1 MDAMLETVAEFIRV
15 NHGWAG
21 LVLGL
26 FIMLESL
33 VIVGALIPATP
44 LLVLT
49 GGLLAT
55 GVLDPVSVLIGCI
68 TGAIVGDAI
77 SFFIGRKLGMRVLRH
92 RWLKRYRRQFALTR
106 LYCRRYGVISIYA
119 GRFIGPMRAFV
130 PAVVGMLRMPVR
142 DFQIANVISA
152 VIWVFAALA
161 PGYLTAKGLEQLDVF
176 DQFDPLTLGVIALVI
191 AGGVGTIGWR
201 LLRKR
206 AKRRAPIL
214 DVPGL

>member
-1 MDAMLETVAEFIRV
+1 MEAMLEPVAEFIR
-15 NHGWAG
+15 NNSAWAG

-68 TGAIVGDAI
+68 IGAIVGDAI

-92 RWLKRYRRQFALTR
+92 RWLRRYRRQFALTR

-142 DFQIANVISA
+142 DFQIANVTSA

-161 PGYLTAKGLEQLDVF
+161 PGYLTAKGLEQLDIF
-176 DQFDPLTLGVIALVI
+176 DQFDPLTLGLIALVV

>member
-68 TGAIVGDAI
+68 TGAIIGDAI

-142 DFQIANVISA
+142 DFQIANVVSA

-161 PGYLTAKGLEQLDVF
+161 PGYLTAKGLEQLDIF

>member
-1 MDAMLETVAEFIRV
+1 MDAMLEPVAEFIR
-15 NHGWAG
+15 NNSAWAG

-26 FIMLESL
+26 FIMVESL
-33 VIVGALIPATP
+33 VIVGALVPATP

-68 TGAIVGDAI
+68 IGAIVGDAV

-92 RWLKRYRRQFALTR
+92 RRLRRYRRQFALTR
-106 LYCRRYGVISIYA
+106 LYCRRYGVVSIYA

-152 VIWVFAALA
+152 VIWVFAALT
-161 PGYLTAKGLEQLDVF
+161 PGYLTAKGLEQLDIF
-176 DQFDPLTLGVIALVI
+176 DQFDPLTLGLIALVV
-191 AGGVGTIGWR
+191 AGGVGAIGWR

>member
-1 MDAMLETVAEFIRV
+1 MDAMLEPVAEFIR
-15 NHGWAG
+15 NNSAWAG

-26 FIMLESL
+26 FIMVESL
-33 VIVGALIPATP
+33 VIVGALVPATP

-68 TGAIVGDAI
+68 IGAIVGDAI

-92 RWLKRYRRQFALTR
+92 RRLRRYRRQFALTR
-106 LYCRRYGVISIYA
+106 LYCRRYGVVSIYA

-152 VIWVFAALA
+152 VIWVFAALT
-161 PGYLTAKGLEQLDVF
+161 PGYLTAKGLEQLDIF
-176 DQFDPLTLGVIALVI
+176 DQFDPLTLGLIALVV
-191 AGGVGTIGWR
+191 AGGVGAISWR

>member
-1 MDAMLETVAEFIRV
+1 MEAMLEPVAEFIR
-15 NHGWAG
+15 NNSAWAG

-33 VIVGALIPATP
+33 VIVGALVPATP

-68 TGAIVGDAI
+68 IGAIVGDAI

-92 RWLKRYRRQFALTR
+92 RWLRRYRRQFALTR

-152 VIWVFAALA
+152 VVWVFAALA
-161 PGYLTAKGLEQLDVF
+161 PGYLTAKGLEQLDIF
-176 DQFDPLTLGVIALVI
+176 DQFDPLTLGLIALVV

>member
-1 MDAMLETVAEFIRV
+1 MEAMLEPVAEFIR
-15 NHGWAG
+15 NNSAWAG

-68 TGAIVGDAI
+68 IGAIVGDAI

-92 RWLKRYRRQFALTR
+92 RWLRRYRRQFALTR

-119 GRFIGPMRAFV
+119 GRFIGPMRALV

-142 DFQIANVISA
+142 DFQIANVTSA

-161 PGYLTAKGLEQLDVF
+161 PGYLTAKGLEQLDIF
-176 DQFDPLTLGVIALVI
+176 DQFDPLTLGLIALVV

>member
-1 MDAMLETVAEFIRV
+1 MESMLEPVAEFIRV

-33 VIVGALIPATP
+33 VILGAFIPATP
-44 LLVLT
+44 MLVLT

-55 GVLDPVSVLIGCI
+55 GVLDPVSVLLGCI
-68 TGAIVGDAI
+68 TGAIIGDAI
-77 SFFIGRKLGMRVLRH
+77 SYFIGRRLGMRVLRH

-106 LYCRRYGVISIYA
+106 LYCRRFGVITIYV

-130 PAVVGMLRMPVR
+130 PAVVGMARMPVR

-152 VIWVFAALA
+152 VIWVFAALT
-161 PGYLTAKGLEQLDVF
+161 PGYLTAKGLEQLDILDHV
-176 DQFDPLTLGVIALVI
+176 DPLTLGLIALAV
-191 AGGVGTIGWR
+191 AGTVGTLGWR
-201 LLRKR
+201 LVRKR
-206 AKRRAPIL
+206 AKRRIPIL
-214 DVPGL
+214 DAPGV

>member
-1 MDAMLETVAEFIRV
+1 MDAMLEPVAEFIR
-15 NHGWAG
+15 NNSAWAG

-26 FIMLESL
+26 FIMVESL
-33 VIVGALIPATP
+33 VIVGALVPATP

-68 TGAIVGDAI
+68 IGAIVGDAI

-92 RWLKRYRRQFALTR
+92 RRLRRYRRQFALTR
-106 LYCRRYGVISIYA
+106 LYCRRYGVVSIYA

-152 VIWVFAALA
+152 VIWVFAALT
-161 PGYLTAKGLEQLDVF
+161 PGYLTAKGLEQLDIF
-176 DQFDPLTLGVIALVI
+176 DQFDPLTLGLIALVV
-191 AGGVGTIGWR
+191 AGGVGAIGWR

>member
-1 MDAMLETVAEFIRV
+1 MEAMLEPVAEFIR
-15 NHGWAG
+15 NNSAWAG

-68 TGAIVGDAI
+68 VGAIVGDAI

-92 RWLKRYRRQFALTR
+92 RWLRRYRRQFALTR

-152 VIWVFAALA
+152 VVWVFAALA
-161 PGYLTAKGLEQLDVF
+161 PGYLTAKGLEQLDIF
-176 DQFDPLTLGVIALVI
+176 DQFDPLTLGLIALVV

>member
-1 MDAMLETVAEFIRV
+1 MEAMLEGVADFIRT
-15 NHGWAG
+15 NQGWAG
-21 LVLGL
+21 LILGL

-33 VIVGALIPATP
+33 VIIGAFIPATP

-68 TGAIVGDAI
+68 IGAILGDAI
-77 SFFIGRKLGMRVLRH
+77 SFFIGQKLGMRVLRH
-92 RWLKRYRRQFALTR
+92 RWLKRHRRQFALTR
-106 LYCRRYGVISIYA
+106 LYCRRYGVISVYA

-130 PAVVGMLRMPVR
+130 PAVVGMLRMPTR
-142 DFQIANVISA
+142 DFQVANVASA

-161 PGYLTAKGLEQLDVF
+161 PGYLTAKGLEQLKIF
-176 DQFDPLTLGVIALVI
+176 DRFDPITLGIIALIV
-191 AGGVGTIGWR
+191 AGGVGMIGWR

>member
-1 MDAMLETVAEFIRV
+1 MDAMLEPVAEFIR
-15 NHGWAG
+15 NNSAWAG

-33 VIVGALIPATP
+33 VILGALIPATP

-55 GVLDPVSVLIGCI
+55 GVLDPASVLIGCI
-68 TGAIVGDAI
+68 VGAIVGDAI

-92 RWLKRYRRQFALTR
+92 RWLRRYRRQFALTR

-142 DFQIANVISA
+142 DFQIANVVSA

-161 PGYLTAKGLEQLDVF
+161 PGYLTAKGLEQLDIF
-176 DQFDPLTLGVIALVI
+176 DQVDPLTLGLIALVV

>member
-1 MDAMLETVAEFIRV
+1 MEAMLEPVAEFIR
-15 NHGWAG
+15 NNSAWAG

-33 VIVGALIPATP
+33 VIVGALVPATP

-68 TGAIVGDAI
+68 VGAIVGDAI
-77 SFFIGRKLGMRVLRH
+77 SFFIGRKLGMQVLRH
-92 RWLKRYRRQFALTR
+92 RWLRRYRRQFALTR

-152 VIWVFAALA
+152 VVWVFAALA
-161 PGYLTAKGLEQLDVF
+161 PGYLTAKGLEQLDIF
-176 DQFDPLTLGVIALVI
+176 DQFDPLTLGLIALVV

>member
-1 MDAMLETVAEFIRV
+1 MDAMLEPVAEFIR
-15 NHGWAG
+15 NNSAWAG

-55 GVLDPVSVLIGCI
+55 GVLDPASVLIGCI
-68 TGAIVGDAI
+68 VGAIVGDAI

-92 RWLKRYRRQFALTR
+92 RWLRRYRRQFALTR

-142 DFQIANVISA
+142 DFQIANVVSA

-161 PGYLTAKGLEQLDVF
+161 PGYLTAKGLEQLDIF
-176 DQFDPLTLGVIALVI
+176 DQVDPLTLGLIALVV

>member
-1 MDAMLETVAEFIRV
+1 MDAMLEPVAEFIR
-15 NHGWAG
+15 NNSAWAG

-26 FIMLESL
+26 FIMVESL
-33 VIVGALIPATP
+33 VIVGALVPATP

-68 TGAIVGDAI
+68 IGAIVGDAI

-92 RWLKRYRRQFALTR
+92 RRLRRYRRQFALTR
-106 LYCRRYGVISIYA
+106 LYCRRYGVVSIYA

-152 VIWVFAALA
+152 VIWVFAALT
-161 PGYLTAKGLEQLDVF
+161 PGYLTAKGLEQLDIF
-176 DQFDPLTLGVIALVI
+176 DQFDPLTLGLIALVV
-191 AGGVGTIGWR
+191 AGGVGAIGWR

-214 DVPGL
+214 DVAGL